1 MLMQV
6 LGTVKNTLL
15 VLFSV
20 MFMGEAVTAMQS
32 AGYAVSLAGFAW

>member
-1 MLMQV
+1 V

-20 MFMGEAVTAMQS
+20 VFMGEAVTGLQS
-32 AGYAVSLAGFAW
+32 AGYALSLAGFAW